1 MSCIFKIFKSK
12 KVPERRPSFAIRLSD
27 PLPNKYEE
35 LVQYETFLRIHMNRL
50 NRRYETVSKNLIHSR
65 NQNNMPGILAC
76 MKERKNIESEFE
88 RIKQR
93 LKEVLEKRRQFEDI
107 PSSKTPTL
115 MLKVVHNPLVSK

>member
-1 MSCIFKIFKSK
+1 
-12 KVPERRPSFAIRLSD
+12 
-27 PLPNKYEE
+27 
-35 LVQYETFLRIHMNRL
+35 
-50 NRRYETVSKNLIHSR
+50 
-65 NQNNMPGILAC
+65 

-115 MLKVVHNPLVSK
+115 MLEVVHNPLVSK